1 MTFDLSLT
9 SHLCKLHIYASQLLS
24 FPNLTNSKLLHQEK
38 DAQITKKKMS
48 LRNQRDE
55 DCRMKRKKSNSKTR
69 KKKWMDLNPNPYNS
83 GHKPY

>member
-1 MTFDLSLT
+1 
-9 SHLCKLHIYASQLLS
+9 
-24 FPNLTNSKLLHQEK
+24 
-38 DAQITKKKMS
+38 MS

-69 KKKWMDLNPNPYNS
+69 KKKWMDLNPIPYNL